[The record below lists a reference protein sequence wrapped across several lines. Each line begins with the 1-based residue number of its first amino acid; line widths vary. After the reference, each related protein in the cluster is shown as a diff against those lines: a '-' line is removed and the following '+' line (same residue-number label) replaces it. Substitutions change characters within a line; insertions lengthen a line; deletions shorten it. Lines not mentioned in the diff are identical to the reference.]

1 MAQQNNKI
9 VTSLRVD
16 HLLTG
21 KSPFDVKE
29 AYKSARTNIMF
40 SLTKPG
46 CKKVIITSAFPKEGK
61 TTTCVNIAIAFAQTS
76 ARVLI
81 IDCDLRKPRLH
92 KIFKLK
98 EQIGLTNVLS
108 RMNTIEETIQK
119 TGFYGLEVL
128 AAGTTPPNPAEL
140 LASDGMK
147 ELLDNLS
154 EKYDYIFID
163 TPPINVVTDAVVLSP
178 FISGVFLV
186 ARQKFTDHRSI
197 KDALTRLELANVK
210 PMGFILNDV
219 DEYSS
224 KYKYGYKRYGK
235 YGKYRRYGRYSR
247 YAKYSKYGYGYGY
260 GYGYSRGGYEY
271 GYYAARPKAEAQK
284 KKADADKK

>member
-1 MAQQNNKI
+1 MAQQNNTTNQKI

-40 SLTKPG
+40 SITKPG
-46 CKKVIITSAFPKEGK
+46 CKVIILTSAFPKEGK
-61 TTTCVNIAIAFAQTS
+61 TTTCVNIAIAFAQTTS
-76 ARVLI
+76 KVLI

-92 KIFKLK
+92 KIFKIK
-98 EQIGLTNVLS
+98 DSAGVTNILGG
-108 RMNTIEETIQK
+108 MATIDDTVKQ

-128 AAGTTPPNPAEL
+128 PAGTTPPNPAEL

-147 ELLDNLS
+147 NLIEELS
-154 EKYDYIFID
+154 TRYDYIFID
-163 TPPINVVTDAVVLSP
+163 TPPVNVVTDAVVLSP
-178 FISGVFLV
+178 LISGLFFV

-197 KDALTRLELANVK
+197 KDALAKLELANIK
-210 PMGFILNDV
+210 PNGFILNDV

-235 YGKYRRYGRYSR
+235 YTRYRRYTRYGRYSKYNR
-247 YAKYSKYGYGYGY
+247 YGYGKYGYGGYDGY
-260 GYGYSRGGYEY
+260 GHSQSSNNETNNEI
-271 GYYAARPKAEAQK
+271 K
-284 KKADADKK
+284 